1 MNSLKYF
8 SIVCWPGKSGI
19 WFTLVY
25 CTSELILRF
34 VPPFQ
39 PIIFKTETNRS
50 LVIGILA
57 RLKFFKKWVSSLHRL
72 LGILTFISCGNSLR
86 FGFTIHNL
94 TSLIQSGASQL
105 CFSFG
110 DMVIL
115 VSMISLP
122 RFHGGRE
129 SLGPRLY
136 NFPYVFCF
144 FFRYVTKKPGR
155 E

>member
-1 MNSLKYF
+1 MM
-8 SIVCWPGKSGI
+8 CWPGKSGTR
-19 WFTLVY
+19 FTLVY
-25 CTSELILRF
+25 CTSELILRL

-39 PIIFKTETNRS
+39 PIIFKAETNRS

-57 RLKFFKKWVSSLHRL
+57 RLKLFLKNEFRVYIGSLVYWPSL
-72 LGILTFISCGNSLR
+72 PFNCGDSLK

-94 TSLIQSGASQL
+94 TSLIQGGASQL

-110 DMVIL
+110 DMIIL

-122 RFHGGRE
+122 RFPGGRE

-144 FFRYVTKKPGR
+144 FFCYVTKKPGR

>member
-39 PIIFKTETNRS
+39 PIIFKAETNRS

-57 RLKFFKKWVSSLHRL
+57 RLKLFLKNEFRVYIGSLVSWHS
-72 LGILTFISCGNSLR
+72 FSFSFGNSLR

-94 TSLIQSGASQL
+94 TSLIQGGASQL

-115 VSMISLP
+115 VFMISLP
-122 RFHGGRE
+122 RFPGGRE

-144 FFRYVTKKPGR
+144 FSVM
-155 E
+155 